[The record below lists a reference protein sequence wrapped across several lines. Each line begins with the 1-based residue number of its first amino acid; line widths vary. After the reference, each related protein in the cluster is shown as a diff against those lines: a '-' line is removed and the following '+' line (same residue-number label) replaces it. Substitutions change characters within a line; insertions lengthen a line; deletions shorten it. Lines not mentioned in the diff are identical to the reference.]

1 MEIDDM
7 DIEKEIYNPLCEN
20 LTTMLEEEFDR
31 IKIVKVVCKYVIFVI
46 TYKYVIFKKNCRMPS
61 M

>member
-1 MEIDDM
+1 M
-7 DIEKEIYNPLCEN
+7 DIEKEIYNSLCEN

-31 IKIVKVVCKYVIFVI
+31 IKIVKDVCKYVIFVI